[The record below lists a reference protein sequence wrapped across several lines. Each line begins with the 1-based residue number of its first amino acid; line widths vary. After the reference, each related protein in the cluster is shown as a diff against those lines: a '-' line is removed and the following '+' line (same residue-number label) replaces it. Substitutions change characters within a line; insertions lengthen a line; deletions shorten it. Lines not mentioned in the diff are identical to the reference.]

1 MYMVMS
7 ISKFFLP
14 MSLRVR
20 DSSVEKSNDG
30 EVVDFIF
37 SKDACKSKYDSLLVE
52 DKNKMIPDCVIPLI
66 SDKFCV
72 DVNE

>member
-1 MYMVMS
+1 
-7 ISKFFLP
+7 

-66 SDKFCV
+66 SDKFCD
-72 DVNE
+72 DVND